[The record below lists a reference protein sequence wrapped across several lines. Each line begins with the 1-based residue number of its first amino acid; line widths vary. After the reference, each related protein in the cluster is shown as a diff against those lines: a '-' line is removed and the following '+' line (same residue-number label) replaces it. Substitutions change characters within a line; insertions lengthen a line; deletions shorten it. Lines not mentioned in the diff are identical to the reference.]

1 MINNMKTI
9 CYSFLFLIA
18 ALPISAQVNRSFSKN
33 NFTPI
38 NQPLNSIVAGAILHL
53 DAGNSGSYIGSG
65 TNWTDISGNGNN
77 MTLPA
82 TLASSFTNTN
92 GGSFLYGQTS
102 THSITNSALTNFGFA
117 NNAITIEVWFKKVAT
132 GDYQFWFSDNT
143 ANFRFG
149 INSSGNYFWNMGTR
163 YDRVN
168 SSYTLPTGVWKHIVV
183 TGGIEGST
191 IVTRFYLD
199 GALLFYFNEGYS
211 NLRSI
216 STVLIGCGEGVGNY
230 LLKGN
235 LAVCRVYQKA
245 LIADEVLQNY
255 NASKSKFGL

>member
-1 MINNMKTI
+1 MKI
-9 CYSFLFLIA
+9 LCYSFLFLIA
-18 ALPISAQVNRSFSKN
+18 VQPTNAQVNKLFSSN

-38 NQPLNSIVAGAILHL
+38 NQPISSIVEGAILHL
-53 DAGNSGSYIGSG
+53 DAGNLNSYIGSG
-65 TNWTDISGNGNN
+65 TIWTDISGNGNN

-82 TLASSFTNTN
+82 TLASSFTTTN

-102 THSITNSALTNFGFA
+102 SNSITKSALTNFGFT
-117 NNAITIEVWFKKVAT
+117 NNAITVEVWFKKVAT
-132 GDYQFWFSDNT
+132 GDYQFWLSDNT

-149 INSSGNYFWNMGTR
+149 ITSSGNYFWNMGTR
-163 YDRVN
+163 NDRVN
-168 SSYTLPTGVWKHIVV
+168 NSYTLPSGVWKHIVV
-183 TGGIEGST
+183 TGGIEGSI

-216 STVLIGCGEGVGNY
+216 STLFIGSGEGAGYY

-235 LAVCRVYQKA
+235 LAVCRIYQKA
-245 LIADEVLQNY
+245 LKADEVLQNY
-255 NASKSKFGL
+255 NASKTKFGL